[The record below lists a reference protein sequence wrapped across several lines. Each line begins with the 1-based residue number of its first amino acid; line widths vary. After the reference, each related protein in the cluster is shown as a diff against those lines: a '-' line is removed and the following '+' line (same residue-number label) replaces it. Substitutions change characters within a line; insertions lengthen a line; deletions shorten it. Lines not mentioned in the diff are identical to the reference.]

1 MCSMDSSV
9 VEHRT
14 FNPTVASSTLA
25 PKTRPPTPNWPVT
38 PAAMQAVP
46 LGTRRGLANADR
58 SFCLRVK
65 VPRPPTPGRFARPLA
80 KALPPL
86 CRNRL
91 LSNGLEPA
99 LPLLRPL
106 AKGPPGDLVLSSG
119 LIVSPRTPHDERP
132 VSSTSN
138 HLQHRKGQ
146 PRALAHWKDYR
157 NDDFSRQDP
166 RADPRSD
173 F

>member
-1 MCSMDSSV
+1 MVKAPDLVSAKRGFESLSKNTASNAELAC
-9 VEHRT
+9 H
-14 FNPTVASSTLA
+14 ASSYASCSIGDLE
-25 PKTRPPTPNWPVT
+25 RSCE
-38 PAAMQAVP
+38 
-46 LGTRRGLANADR
+46 RGLALLPSGESVLTADAR
-58 SFCLRVK
+58 SLR
-65 VPRPPTPGRFARPLA
+65 PAFGEGSAA
-80 KALPPL
+80 ALPEPPVFE
-86 CRNRL
+86 RV
-91 LSNGLEPA
+91 EPA

-106 AKGPPGDLVLSSG
+106 ATGPPGDLVLSSG

-166 RADPRSD
+166 RANPRSD

>member
-25 PKTRPPTPNWPVT
+25 PNPVLN
-38 PAAMQAVP
+38 AGLACHASSYASCSIGDLERSCQ
-46 LGTRRGLANADR
+46 RGLVLLPSGERALTADAR
-58 SFCLRVK
+58 SLRPAFGK
-65 VPRPPTPGRFARPLA
+65 GSAA
-80 KALPPL
+80 ALPEPSVFE
-86 CRNRL
+86 RA
-91 LSNGLEPA
+91 EPA

-106 AKGPPGDLVLSSG
+106 AKGPSGDLVLSSG

-132 VSSTSN
+132 DSSTSN

-146 PRALAHWKDYR
+146 PRALVHWKDYR

-166 RADPRSD
+166 RANPRSD